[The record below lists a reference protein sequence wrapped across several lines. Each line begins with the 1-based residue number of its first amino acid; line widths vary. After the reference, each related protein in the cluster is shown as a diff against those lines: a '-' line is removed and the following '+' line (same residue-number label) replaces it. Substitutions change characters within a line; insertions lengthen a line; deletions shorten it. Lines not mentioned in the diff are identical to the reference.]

1 MKITKNYT
9 ISANS
14 YVEVDIYD
22 DMAKTGVAEM
32 AITNINGTSGGSTYT
47 LPIATADTLGGVKI
61 GDNLSIDENG
71 VLSAQ
76 AGGASL
82 DIIAEE
88 FDANKGYNVGD
99 YCIYEGKLL
108 KCKAEVE
115 AFKWKPLP
123 IVWANSLT
131 SEWIEHY
138 TSPETV
144 FMAVY
149 NGGIAL
155 ASKSGDTYYN
165 YYREKRTSHSTV
177 GPWTT
182 NLSTDYDGLVYS
194 GKYMNTG
201 YTIAESDVELLPY
214 DSLQDALT
222 DFFDVARG
230 FDAEKWEEVNVTD
243 ELKPLKV
250 YSTEEHIVGT
260 WIDGSTLYE
269 KTISSTV
276 TSTSISREWHT
287 IISAADLSNMGVA
300 KIIHYEG
307 IFDETATHSYAI
319 PSALGSSGV
328 YVSVGNIPDGLSMLL
343 QNVSAGSYNFVL
355 TIRYTKS
362 T

>member
-1 MKITKNYT
+1 MKITKTYT
-9 ISANS
+9 IAANS
-14 YVEVDIYD
+14 YAEVDIKAD
-22 DMAKTGVAEM
+22 FIEAGVARLS
-32 AITNINGTSGGSTYT
+32 IINENGEEGGGSTPYE
-47 LPIATADTLGGVKI
+47 LPVATSETLGGVKI

-82 DIIAEE
+82 DVIAEE

-123 IVWANSLT
+123 IVWANALD

-149 NGGIAL
+149 SGGVVL
-155 ASKSGDTYYN
+155 ASKTGDTDYE

-182 NLSTDYDGLVYS
+182 SLSTDYTGTVYS

-201 YTIAESDVELLPY
+201 YTVAESDVELLPY

-260 WIDGSTLYE
+260 WIDGSTIYE
-269 KTISSTV
+269 KIIDISPVTTGNSSVEISGADKILFYDGYFLRIINDNICIKKFSYYYSTTEKLDMDTVAGTIYYGIGTAYASSITNA
-276 TSTSISREWHT
+276 H
-287 IISAADLSNMGVA
+287 
-300 KIIHYEG
+300 
-307 IFDETATHSYAI
+307 
-319 PSALGSSGV
+319 V
-328 YVSVGNIPDGLSMLL
+328 YIKA
-343 QNVSAGSYNFVL
+343 Q
-355 TIRYTKS
+355 YTKGV
-362 T
+362 